1 MYIQTGE
8 DDMKTQHGYLVA
20 KILVTAAIAV
30 GSCVGVAAPASA
42 SPSDTGADP
51 SPFGGL
57 ICSCANTGQPDSRS
71 LAKEVDRGL
80 RQGFPSA

>member
-1 MYIQTGE
+1 
-8 DDMKTQHGYLVA
+8 MKIQHGHLVA

-30 GSCVGVAAPASA
+30 GSCVSVAAPASA
-42 SPSDTGADP
+42 SPSDADTDP
-51 SPFGGL
+51 SPFGDL
-57 ICSCANTGQPDSRS
+57 TCSCENTAQPDSQS